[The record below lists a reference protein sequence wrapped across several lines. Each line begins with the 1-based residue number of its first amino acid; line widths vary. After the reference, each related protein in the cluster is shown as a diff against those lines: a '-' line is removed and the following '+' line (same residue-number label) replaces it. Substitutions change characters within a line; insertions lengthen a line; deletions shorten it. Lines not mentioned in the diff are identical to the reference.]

1 MVLTLQ
7 NYDFSRKF
15 VKLTIATNT
24 IDMKK
29 TLFALALTSL
39 LPLAATAQTAPQ
51 VKTSDYQFTN
61 VKEIPVTPVK
71 NQYRSGTCWCFSA
84 LSFLE
89 SEVIK
94 AKGLKPE
101 AYPDFSEMY
110 IIRHSYHDRALKYVR
125 LNGYLNMAQGSGF
138 GDVLE
143 VVRDYGLM
151 PQSVYTGMNYG
162 YDLPVQG
169 ELDAVLKG
177 YVQAV
182 VKNPNKKLTPVWPKG
197 FDGILDAY
205 LGELPETFEVDG
217 KTYTAESYRDA
228 MGINPDD
235 YVNISSYTHHPFYSQ
250 FAIEVEDNWRWGLCY
265 NVPLDEFMAIIDN
278 AVENGYTVLW
288 GGDVSETGFT
298 RDGLAILVDTEAKA
312 TSGSD
317 QERWVGKAEEKPAD
331 APIAKE
337 IEVTQ
342 ELRQQMFDEKTS
354 TDDHGMHLYGTA
366 KDQTGKKYYL
376 IKNSWGVTGA
386 YDGIWYMTENFVK
399 GKTLNFVVNK
409 KALPKDIQKKLGI
422 K

>member
-1 MVLTLQ
+1 MKKVILTL
-7 NYDFSRKF
+7 
-15 VKLTIATNT
+15 
-24 IDMKK
+24 
-29 TLFALALTSL
+29 ALAAFAAASL
-39 LPLAATAQTAPQ
+39 WAQAPK
-51 VKTSDYQFTN
+51 VKPADYQFTT
-61 VKEIPVTPVK
+61 VKEIPVTSMK
-71 NQYRSGTCWCFSA
+71 NQNRSGTCWCFSA

-94 AKGLKPE
+94 AKNLKAE
-101 AYPDFSEMY
+101 AYPDFSEMFVV
-110 IIRHSYHDRALKYVR
+110 RHSYHDRALKFVR
-125 LNGYLNMAQGSGF
+125 LNGYLNMAAGSGF

-143 VVRDYGLM
+143 VIRDYGLM
-151 PQSVYTGMNYG
+151 PQSAYSGMNYG

-182 VKNPNKKLTPVWPKG
+182 VKNPNRKLTPVWPKG

-205 LGELPETFEVDG
+205 LGELPETFVENGV
-217 KTYTAESYRDA
+217 TYTAGSYRDA

-265 NVPLDEFMAIIDN
+265 NLPLDEFMAIIDN

-288 GGDVSETGFT
+288 GGDVSEPGFT
-298 RDGLAILVDTEAKA
+298 RDGLAVLLDTEAKA
-312 TSGSD
+312 TTGSD
-317 QERWVGKAEEKPAD
+317 QERWVGKAEDKPA
-331 APIAKE
+331 AAAEKKE
-337 IEVTQ
+337 LPKELNVTQ
-342 ELRQQMFDEKTS
+342 EIRQQMFDEKTS

-366 KDQTGKKYYL
+366 KDQNGTKYYL

-386 YDGIWYMTENFVK
+386 YKGTWYMSENFVK

-409 KALPKDIQKKLGI
+409 KALPKDIAKKLGI

>member
-1 MVLTLQ
+1 
-7 NYDFSRKF
+7 
-15 VKLTIATNT
+15 
-24 IDMKK
+24 MKK
-29 TLFALALTSL
+29 VILTFALAAFAAASL
-39 LPLAATAQTAPQ
+39 WAQAPK
-51 VKTSDYQFTN
+51 VKPADYQFTT
-61 VKEIPVTPVK
+61 VKEIPVTSMK
-71 NQYRSGTCWCFSA
+71 NQNRSGTCWCFSA

-94 AKGLKPE
+94 AKNLKAE
-101 AYPDFSEMY
+101 AYPDVSEMF
-110 IIRHSYHDRALKYVR
+110 IVRHSYPDRAVKFVR
-125 LNGYLNMAQGSGF
+125 LNGYLNMAAGSGF

-143 VVRDYGLM
+143 VIRDYGLM
-151 PQSVYTGMNYG
+151 PQSAYSGMNYG

-182 VKNPNKKLTPVWPKG
+182 VKNPNRKLTPVWPKG

-205 LGELPETFEVDG
+205 LGVVPETFVENGV
-217 KTYTAESYRDA
+217 TYTPASYRDA

-265 NVPLDEFMAIIDN
+265 NLPLDEFMAVIDN
-278 AVENGYTVLW
+278 AVDNGYTVLW
-288 GGDVSETGFT
+288 GGDVSEAGFT
-298 RDGLAILVDTEAKA
+298 RDGLAILVDTAAKA

-317 QERWVGKAEEKPAD
+317 QERWVGPAAQQQA
-331 APIAKE
+331 APQAKKELPKE

-342 ELRQQMFDEKTS
+342 ENRQQWFDEKTS
-354 TDDHGMHLYGTA
+354 TDDHGMHLYGIA
-366 KDQTGKKYYL
+366 KDQNGTKYYL

-386 YDGIWYMTENFVK
+386 YDGVWYMSENFAK
-399 GKTLNFVVNK
+399 GKTLNILVNK
-409 KALPKDIQKKLGI
+409 KAVPKEILKKIGI

>member
-1 MVLTLQ
+1 MKKVILTL
-7 NYDFSRKF
+7 
-15 VKLTIATNT
+15 
-24 IDMKK
+24 
-29 TLFALALTSL
+29 ALAAFAAASL
-39 LPLAATAQTAPQ
+39 WAQAPK
-51 VKTSDYQFTN
+51 VKPADYQFTT
-61 VKEIPVTPVK
+61 VKEIPVTSMK
-71 NQYRSGTCWCFSA
+71 NQNRSGTCWCFSA

-94 AKGLKPE
+94 AKNLKAE
-101 AYPDFSEMY
+101 AYPDFSEMFVV
-110 IIRHSYHDRALKYVR
+110 RHSYHDRALKFVR
-125 LNGYLNMAQGSGF
+125 LNGYLNMAAGSGF

-143 VVRDYGLM
+143 VIRDYGLM
-151 PQSVYTGMNYG
+151 PQSAYSGMNYG

-182 VKNPNKKLTPVWPKG
+182 VENPNRKLTPVWPKG

-205 LGELPETFEVDG
+205 LGELPETFVENGV
-217 KTYTAESYRDA
+217 TYTAMSYRDA

-265 NVPLDEFMAIIDN
+265 NLPLDEFMAIIDN

-288 GGDVSETGFT
+288 GGDVSEPGFT
-298 RDGLAILVDTEAKA
+298 RDGLAVLLDTEAKA
-312 TSGSD
+312 TTGSD
-317 QERWVGKAEEKPAD
+317 QERWVGKPEDKPAAAD
-331 APIAKE
+331 EKKE
-337 IEVTQ
+337 LPKELNVTQ
-342 ELRQQMFDEKTS
+342 EIRQQMFDEKTS

-366 KDQTGKKYYL
+366 KDQNGTKYYL

-386 YDGIWYMTENFVK
+386 YKGTWYMSENFVK

-409 KALPKDIQKKLGI
+409 KALPKDIAKKLGI

>member
-1 MVLTLQ
+1 MKKVILTL
-7 NYDFSRKF
+7 
-15 VKLTIATNT
+15 
-24 IDMKK
+24 
-29 TLFALALTSL
+29 ALAAFAAASL
-39 LPLAATAQTAPQ
+39 WAQAPK
-51 VKTSDYQFTN
+51 VKPADYQFTT
-61 VKEIPVTPVK
+61 VKEIPVTSMK
-71 NQYRSGTCWCFSA
+71 NQNRSGTCWCFSA

-94 AKGLKPE
+94 AKNLKAE
-101 AYPDFSEMY
+101 AYPDFSEMFVV
-110 IIRHSYHDRALKYVR
+110 RHSYHDRALKFVR
-125 LNGYLNMAQGSGF
+125 LNGYLNMAAGSGF

-143 VVRDYGLM
+143 VIRDYGLM
-151 PQSVYTGMNYG
+151 PQSAYSGMNYG

-182 VKNPNKKLTPVWPKG
+182 VKNPNRKLTPVWPKG

-205 LGELPETFEVDG
+205 LGELPETFVENGV
-217 KTYTAESYRDA
+217 TYTAGSYRDA

-235 YVNISSYTHHPFYSQ
+235 YVNISSYTHPPFYSQ

-265 NVPLDEFMAIIDN
+265 NLPLDEFMAIIDN

-288 GGDVSETGFT
+288 GGDVSEPGFT
-298 RDGLAILVDTEAKA
+298 RDGLAVLLDTEAKA
-312 TSGSD
+312 TTGSD
-317 QERWVGKAEEKPAD
+317 QERWVGKAEDKPA
-331 APIAKE
+331 AAAEKKE
-337 IEVTQ
+337 LPKELNVTQ
-342 ELRQQMFDEKTS
+342 EIRQQMFDEKTS

-366 KDQTGKKYYL
+366 KDQNGTKYYL

-386 YDGIWYMTENFVK
+386 YKGTWYMSENFVK

-409 KALPKDIQKKLGI
+409 KALPKDIAKKLGI

>member
-1 MVLTLQ
+1 MEMS
-7 NYDFSRKF
+7 NEY
-15 VKLTIATNT
+15 
-24 IDMKK
+24 DMKK
-29 TLFALALTSL
+29 AFLLFAAMAVLSLTGVQSQ
-39 LPLAATAQTAPQ
+39 AQ
-51 VKTSDYQFTN
+51 VKPADYQFTT
-61 VKEIPVTPVK
+61 VKEIPVTSMK

-94 AKGLKPE
+94 AKNLKAD
-101 AYPDFSEMY
+101 AYPDFSEMF
-110 IIRHSYHDRALKYVR
+110 IIRNSYHDRALKYVR
-125 LNGYLNMAQGSGF
+125 LNGYLNMAAGSGF

-143 VVRDYGLM
+143 VIRDYGLV
-151 PQSVYTGMNYG
+151 PQSAYSGMNYG

-205 LGELPETFEVDG
+205 LGVVPETFVENGV
-217 KTYTAESYRDA
+217 TYTPASYRDA

-265 NVPLDEFMAIIDN
+265 NLPLDEFMAVIDN
-278 AVENGYTVLW
+278 AVDNGYTVLW
-288 GGDVSETGFT
+288 GGDVSEAGFT
-298 RDGLAILVDTEAKA
+298 RDGLAILVDTANKA

-317 QERWVGKAEEKPAD
+317 QERWVGKTEDNKTAATKEL
-331 APIAKE
+331 AKE
-337 IEVTQ
+337 LQVTQ
-342 ELRQQMFDEKTS
+342 EMRQLMFDEKTS

-366 KDQTGKKYYL
+366 KDQNGTKYYL

-386 YDGIWYMTENFVK
+386 YDGVWYMSENFVK

-409 KALPKDIQKKLGI
+409 KALPKDIAKKLGI

>member
-1 MVLTLQ
+1 MKKVILTL
-7 NYDFSRKF
+7 
-15 VKLTIATNT
+15 
-24 IDMKK
+24 
-29 TLFALALTSL
+29 ALAAFAAASL
-39 LPLAATAQTAPQ
+39 WAQAPK
-51 VKTSDYQFTN
+51 VKPADYQFTT
-61 VKEIPVTPVK
+61 VKEIPVTSMK
-71 NQYRSGTCWCFSA
+71 NQNRSGTCWCFSA

-94 AKGLKPE
+94 AKNLKAE
-101 AYPDFSEMY
+101 AYPDFSEMFVV
-110 IIRHSYHDRALKYVR
+110 RHSYHDRALKFVR
-125 LNGYLNMAQGSGF
+125 LNGYLNMAAGSGF

-143 VVRDYGLM
+143 VIRDYGLM
-151 PQSVYTGMNYG
+151 PQSAYSGMNYG

-182 VKNPNKKLTPVWPKG
+182 VKNPNRKLTPVWPKG

-205 LGELPETFEVDG
+205 LGELPETFVENGV
-217 KTYTAESYRDA
+217 TYTAGSYRDA

-265 NVPLDEFMAIIDN
+265 NLPLDEFMAIIDN

-288 GGDVSETGFT
+288 GGDVSEPGFT
-298 RDGLAILVDTEAKA
+298 RDGLAVLLDTEAKA
-312 TSGSD
+312 TTGSD
-317 QERWVGKAEEKPAD
+317 QERWVGKAEDKPA
-331 APIAKE
+331 AAEKKE
-337 IEVTQ
+337 LPKELNVTQ
-342 ELRQQMFDEKTS
+342 EIRQQMFDEKTS

-366 KDQTGKKYYL
+366 KDQNGTKYYL

-386 YDGIWYMTENFVK
+386 YKGTWYMSENFVK

-409 KALPKDIQKKLGI
+409 KALPKDIAKKLGI

>member
-1 MVLTLQ
+1 MTLHMKKVILTL
-7 NYDFSRKF
+7 
-15 VKLTIATNT
+15 
-24 IDMKK
+24 
-29 TLFALALTSL
+29 ALAAFAAASL
-39 LPLAATAQTAPQ
+39 GAQAPK
-51 VKTSDYQFTN
+51 VKPADYQFTT
-61 VKEIPVTPVK
+61 VKEIPVTSMK
-71 NQYRSGTCWCFSA
+71 NQNRSGTCWCFSA

-94 AKGLKPE
+94 AKNLKAE
-101 AYPDFSEMY
+101 AYPDFSEMFVV
-110 IIRHSYHDRALKYVR
+110 RHSYHDRAVKFVR
-125 LNGYLNMAQGSGF
+125 LNGYLNMAAGSGF

-143 VVRDYGLM
+143 VIRDYGLM
-151 PQSVYTGMNYG
+151 PQSAYSGMNYG

-182 VKNPNKKLTPVWPKG
+182 VKNPNRKLTPVWPKG

-205 LGELPETFEVDG
+205 LGELPETFVENGV
-217 KTYTAESYRDA
+217 TYTAESYRDA

-265 NVPLDEFMAIIDN
+265 NLPLDEFMAIIDN

-288 GGDVSETGFT
+288 GGDVSEPGFT
-298 RDGLAILVDTEAKA
+298 RDGLAVLLDTEAKA
-312 TSGSD
+312 TTGSD
-317 QERWVGKAEEKPAD
+317 QERWVGKAEDKPA
-331 APIAKE
+331 AAAEKKE
-337 IEVTQ
+337 LPKELQVTQ
-342 ELRQQMFDEKTS
+342 EIRQQMYDEKTS

-366 KDQTGKKYYL
+366 KDQNGTKYYL

-386 YDGIWYMTENFVK
+386 YDGTWYMSENFVK

-409 KALPKDIQKKLGI
+409 KALPKDIAKKLGI

>member
-1 MVLTLQ
+1 MEMS
-7 NYDFSRKF
+7 YKY
-15 VKLTIATNT
+15 
-24 IDMKK
+24 DMKK
-29 TLFALALTSL
+29 AFLLFAAMAVLSLTGVQSQ
-39 LPLAATAQTAPQ
+39 AQ
-51 VKTSDYQFTN
+51 VKPADYQFTT
-61 VKEIPVTPVK
+61 VKEIPVTSMK

-94 AKGLKPE
+94 AKNLKAD
-101 AYPDFSEMY
+101 AYPDFSEMF
-110 IIRHSYHDRALKYVR
+110 IIRNSYHDRALKYVR
-125 LNGYLNMAQGSGF
+125 LNGYLNMAAGSGF

-143 VVRDYGLM
+143 VIRDYGLV
-151 PQSVYTGMNYG
+151 PQSAYSGMNYG

-205 LGELPETFEVDG
+205 LGVVPETFVENGV
-217 KTYTAESYRDA
+217 TYTPASYRDA

-265 NVPLDEFMAIIDN
+265 NLPLDEFMAVIDN
-278 AVENGYTVLW
+278 AVDNGYTVLW
-288 GGDVSETGFT
+288 GGDVSEAGFT
-298 RDGLAILVDTEAKA
+298 RDGLAILVDTANKA

-317 QERWVGKAEEKPAD
+317 QERWVGKAEDKPA
-331 APIAKE
+331 AAKE
-337 IEVTQ
+337 LAKELQVTQ
-342 ELRQQMFDEKTS
+342 ETRQQMFDEKTS

-366 KDQTGKKYYL
+366 KDQNGTKYYL

-386 YDGIWYMTENFVK
+386 YDGVWYMSENFVK

-409 KALPKDIQKKLGI
+409 KALPKDIAKKLGI